1 MLEQAKQLLQSYF
14 GYSSF
19 RKGQEEIILNVL
31 NRKDTLGIM
40 PTGGGKSICYQ
51 IPALMAN
58 GVTIV
63 ISPLISLMKDQVDAL
78 LQTGIPATYIN
89 SSLNHQEIENR
100 IEEAAHGVYKLIY
113 IAPERLDSS
122 SFRRLLY
129 NLDVSILAIDEAH
142 CISQWGHDFR
152 PSYRSIQYMIQELP
166 VKPVVIALTATA
178 TKEVTTDICQ
188 LLSIGVQDVFIT
200 GFKRENLL
208 FSVIKGENKRDF
220 VTRYLKENQ
229 NQAGI
234 IYAATRRE
242 VNDLHNFLIKNGYR
256 AGKYHA
262 GLSEEE
268 RNNNQEKF
276 LYDDLT
282 IMVATNAFGMGI
294 NKSNVRYVLH
304 YNLPKNIEAY
314 YQEAGRAGRD
324 GEPSECH
331 ILYGAQDIQLQ
342 KFLIE
347 QTGLEYEKKQ
357 NEYVKLQQMIDYC
370 HTEKCLQLYIL
381 EYFGEDHETRGC
393 GRCLHC
399 RDTREQIEITTDAM
413 KIFSCIKRM
422 NEKFGKTLVAQVLKG
437 SNNKKVKQFRFDE
450 LSTYGLM
457 KEYTE
462 KDIVILIDFLVAEG
476 YVSLSNSQY
485 PILTLNEKALFV
497 LKGQERVYK
506 KEKLKT
512 NTIIEDNRLFDLLR
526 DVRKKIASRDSI
538 PPYLVFSDS
547 TLREMSQKCP
557 RNEKEMFAVKG
568 VAQVKFERFGHD
580 FLQAIQE
587 YIGEHGEPDTK
598 IIDVQIDEGESSN
611 INDEGKPSHIVSYD
625 LFQAGMV
632 IDTISKER
640 KMSSVTIQ
648 NHLIRAIS
656 EGHEIDWE
664 RIVPVEFEQMI
675 FTKIDEIGAEKLK
688 PLKDALPDEVDYFA
702 IKGAICKKSLMTL
715 M

>member
-31 NRKDTLGIM
+31 NGEDTLGIM

-51 IPALMAN
+51 IPALMAK

-78 LQTGIPATYIN
+78 LQTGISATFIN
-89 SSLNHQEIENR
+89 SSLSHQEIESR
-100 IEEAAHGVYKLIY
+100 IEEAAIGEYKLIY

-129 NLDVSILAIDEAH
+129 KLDVSILAIDEVH

-152 PSYRSIQYMIQELP
+152 PSYRSIQYIIQELP

-178 TKEVTTDICQ
+178 TKEVTSDISQ
-188 LLSIGVQDVFIT
+188 LLSIDEQDVFIT

-208 FSVIKGENKRDF
+208 FSVIKGENKREF
-220 VTRYLKENQ
+220 VNRYLKENQ

-242 VNDLHNFLIKNGYR
+242 VNDLHNFLVKSGYR

-268 RNNNQEKF
+268 RNDNQEKF

-347 QTGLEYEKKQ
+347 QTGLEFEKKQ

-381 EYFGEDHETRGC
+381 EYFGEEHDTSGC

-399 RDTREQIEITTDAM
+399 RDNREQIEITIDAL

-437 SNNKKVKQFRFDE
+437 SNNKKVKQFRFNE

-462 KDIVILIDFLVAEG
+462 KDIVSLIDFLVAEG
-476 YVSLSNSQY
+476 YVSLSNSQF

-497 LKGQERVYK
+497 LKGQEKVYK
-506 KEKLKT
+506 KEKLRA
-512 NTIIEDNRLFDLLR
+512 NTIIEDNGLFELLR

-547 TLREMSQKCP
+547 TLREMSQRCP

-568 VAQVKFERFGHD
+568 VAQVKFERFGQD
-580 FLQAIQE
+580 FLQVIQE
-587 YIGEHGEPDTK
+587 YITEHGEPDRKLIEAELVETDVTND
-598 IIDVQIDEGESSN
+598 IDDGQ
-611 INDEGKPSHIVSYD
+611 PSHMVSYEY
-625 LFQAGMV
+625 FQTGMELE
-632 IDTISKER
+632 TISKKR
-640 KMSSVTIQ
+640 NMKSMTIQ

-656 EGHEIDWE
+656 EGHEVDWE
-664 RIVPVEFEQMI
+664 RIVPNKFEELI
-675 FTKIDEIGAEKLK
+675 FSKIEELGADKLK
-688 PLKDALPDEVDYFA
+688 PLKEALPDEVDYFA
-702 IKGAICKKSLMTL
+702 IKGAICKRSLMSV